1 MKRLQTLYQWDPEMR
16 MTRQA
21 TRPIPMQGHTVRV
34 PQGDGIPGWLCLTRS
49 GSDSAPVALWVPRK
63 ANAKPQIF
71 RIVMDDR
78 CFEDS
83 ILRVEYTPT
92 HLYIAD
98 VWMWN
103 GIKVFNRTSF
113 AWRQTFLANI
123 LPLVY
128 TPCPGFES
136 RAVEL
141 RTVENLKKDI
151 RGYEYYSDRIAET
164 GLFRVEDVRA
174 PSPPPPTDR
183 YRIMTTD
190 IPDVYKLE
198 RDLGYLRVRTLELSL
213 VLRTLGS
220 SFYLRCVKN
229 PEDDTWTPVIES
241 RENTNTNGR

>member
-21 TRPIPMQGHTVRV
+21 TKPIQGHTARV
-34 PQGDGIPGWLCLTRS
+34 PQGDGIPGWLCLTRDPVS
-49 GSDSAPVALWVPRK
+49 SAPVALWVPRK
-63 ANAKPQIF
+63 AQASPQVF

-103 GIKVFNRTSF
+103 GTKIFNKTSF
-113 AWRQTFLANI
+113 AWRQTFLADI

-128 TPCPGFES
+128 TSCPGFES

-141 RTVENLKKDI
+141 RENLKPESV
-151 RGYEYYSDRIAET
+151 RGYEYYSDRIGET
-164 GLFRVEDVRA
+164 GLFRVEVG
-174 PSPPPPTDR
+174 PTPVVTEQQK
-183 YRIMTTD
+183 YKIAATD
-190 IPDVYKLE
+190 IPDVYKLDG
-198 RDLGYLRVRTLELSL
+198 DLGYLRVRTLKLSQT
-213 VLRTLGS
+213 LRSLGT

-229 PEDDTWTPVIES
+229 PEDDGTWTPILE
-241 RENTNTNGR
+241 

>member
-1 MKRLQTLYQWDPEMR
+1 MKRLQSLYHWDPDTR

-21 TRPIPMQGHTVRV
+21 TKPIQGHVARV
-34 PQGDGIPGWLCLTRS
+34 PQGDGIPGWLCLTR
-49 GSDSAPVALWVPRK
+49 DPLPVALWVPRK
-63 ANAKPQIF
+63 AQAAPQVF
-71 RIVMDDR
+71 RIAMDDR

-103 GIKVFNRTSF
+103 GIKIFNKTSF
-113 AWRQTFLANI
+113 AWRQTFIADI

-128 TPCPGFES
+128 TSCPGFES

-141 RTVENLKKDI
+141 RTPETLKDGI
-151 RGYEYYSDRIAET
+151 RGYEYYSNRIGET
-164 GLFRVEDVRA
+164 GLFRVESPPLLA
-174 PSPPPPTDR
+174 PLASPPPTDR
-183 YRIMTTD
+183 YKITTTD
-190 IPDVYKLE
+190 VPDVYKLDG
-198 RDLGYLRVRTLELSL
+198 DLGYLRVRTLKLSQT
-213 VLRTLGS
+213 LRAMGP

-241 RENTNTNGR
+241 RGNTNER

>member
-1 MKRLQTLYQWDPEMR
+1 MKRLQTLYKWDPDTR

-21 TRPIPMQGHTVRV
+21 TKPIQGHTARV
-34 PQGDGIPGWLCLTRS
+34 PQGDGIPGWLCLTRDPLNS
-49 GSDSAPVALWVPRK
+49 LPVALWVPRK
-63 ANAKPQIF
+63 AQAQAQVF

-103 GIKVFNRTSF
+103 GTKLFNKTPF
-113 AWRQTFLANI
+113 TWRQTFLADS

-128 TPCPGFES
+128 TSCPGFES

-141 RTVENLKKDI
+141 RTLENLKSSV
-151 RGYEYYSDRIAET
+151 RGYEYYSNRIGET
-164 GLFRVEDVRA
+164 GLFRVETA
-174 PSPPPPTDR
+174 PVVPMLAHTDL
-183 YRIMTTD
+183 YKITSTD
-190 IPDVYKLE
+190 IPDVYKLDGE
-198 RDLGYLRVRTLELSL
+198 LGYLRVRTLKLSKT
-213 VLRTLGS
+213 LRAMGE

-229 PEDDTWTPVIES
+229 PEDDGTWTPVIE
-241 RENTNTNGR
+241 